1 MTTERDRSSDNRD
14 QEPGSAEEP
23 QRAGTSSWAWS
34 DRAAP
39 SWSVPPGLIAPRVA
53 VPDAERPDITPAEA
67 EPASDDDDFP
77 GAARPA
83 GWFLNSPA
91 GRPADHPQAADL
103 EENVTGEWFAS
114 PAPEPGESPLSWDE
128 DTEDPDPDAVPSA
141 PRSEE
146 PIQPASAVTEPPASP
161 VNVASNASA
170 PSNGNGSAP
179 AGPGPG

>member
-14 QEPGSAEEP
+14 QEPGSVEEP

-39 SWSVPPGLIAPRVA
+39 SWSVPPGLIAPRAA
-53 VPDAERPDITPAEA
+53 VPDAERPDVTPADAERPDVTSAEA

-77 GAARPA
+77 GPARPA

-91 GRPADHPQAADL
+91 SGPADHPQAADL

-114 PAPEPGESPLSWDE
+114 PASDPGESPLS
-128 DTEDPDPDAVPSA
+128 
-141 PRSEE
+141 R
-146 PIQPASAVTEPPASP
+146 
-161 VNVASNASA
+161 
-170 PSNGNGSAP
+170 
-179 AGPGPG
+179 